1 MLTPS
6 VFTLTYN
13 TKPMKRTIL
22 YFKQQLTNYW
32 HFALLIA
39 LIALFFYRIQ
49 ALESVSATLNAEKPM
64 TATLAISK
72 REHHHKPY
80 KDWSNVVFETPMAWT
95 DTTTVWHDKFSA
107 WYKIEFENFFC

>member
-1 MLTPS
+1 
-6 VFTLTYN
+6 
-13 TKPMKRTIL
+13 
-22 YFKQQLTNYW
+22 
-32 HFALLIA
+32 
-39 LIALFFYRIQ
+39 
-49 ALESVSATLNAEKPM
+49 M

-107 WYKIEFENFFC
+107 WYKIEFENLSPNSSLNFFQYETVVGFDETGRELTRRTFESGSGLNNHKRNLVFDLPNTPQYKTFYFKVF